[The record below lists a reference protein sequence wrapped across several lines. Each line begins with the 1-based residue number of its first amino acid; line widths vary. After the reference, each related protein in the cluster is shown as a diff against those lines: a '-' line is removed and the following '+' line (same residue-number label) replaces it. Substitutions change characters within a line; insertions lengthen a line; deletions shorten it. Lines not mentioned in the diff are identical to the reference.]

1 MNVNQPEE
9 NVVSGLYENYS
20 ETQKEILV
28 IETRKTRNKLISVGM
43 VIFIFDLVGLMMADV
58 LATQTLLL
66 TSVIPAII
74 IGLAFFAVK
83 DRWQL

>member
-43 VIFIFDLVGLMMADV
+43 AIFIFDLVGLMMADV